1 MSAAA
6 QWFAMTPEERRD
18 FCARIVPT
26 LPQAGEPAPSILD
39 CPNETGTWLAEN
51 MAEPIQTRA
60 IEIIGDFLAG
70 PQDVYAASKM
80 EREFSE
86 FAAKCEDAIRAFE
99 AKGDDA

>member
-1 MSAAA
+1 MNSCPN
-6 QWFAMTPEERRD
+6 FARYPGMGDLPGDSTNPNSPDYVER
-18 FCARIVPT
+18 
-26 LPQAGEPAPSILD
+26 ESILD

-70 PQDVYAASKM
+70 PRDQFANARLL
-80 EREFSE
+80 REVMDL
-86 FAAKCEDAIRAFE
+86 AAKCEDAIRAFE

>member
-6 QWFAMTPEERRD
+6 DWFSLTPEQKRAEL
-18 FCARIVPT
+18 ARIAPT
-26 LPQAGEPAPSILD
+26 LPKPGDEPTSILD

-70 PQDVYAASKM
+70 PPDLYAVRKM
-80 EREFSE
+80 QGEFSE
-86 FAAKCEDAIRAFE
+86 LAKKCENAILDFE

>member
-1 MSAAA
+1 MSTAA
-6 QWFAMTPEERRD
+6 QWFAMTPEQKRAEL
-18 FCARIVPT
+18 ARIAPN
-26 LPQAGEPAPSILD
+26 LPKPGDEAGSILD

-70 PQDVYAASKM
+70 PQDGFAVRGLQ
-80 EREFSE
+80 REFSE
-86 FAAKCEDAIRAFE
+86 LIRKCENAILDFE